1 MSSNDPIIE
10 FLDNLIVEVK
20 QFFKD
25 AFFNLAILVSII
37 TFVVNATSTPTTSM
51 YPTIKKGDWFL
62 LLKCAY
68 GFNLHSFD
76 MGPMGISHNYFWK
89 NLFTY
94 FTNKKI
100 LALRKI
106 TPGDVISFRINGD
119 LNTGFLKRIIAV
131 GGQTVQMIGGHLY
144 IDGKPVEKRFIRSKD
159 TIHKKDKITYLYYE
173 ETLPNGKKHITRYIK
188 GQEFSPSNNTTV
200 FFIPHGFC
208 FAMGDNR
215 DNSDDSR
222 GNIGL
227 IPEANI
233 FGKGFVIFFSKS
245 SKLSLF
251 TLNLKK
257 MFTSLIKLPKKIK
270 WKRIFTIL

>member
-1 MSSNDPIIE
+1 MNNNDPIIE
-10 FLDNLIVEVK
+10 FLDNLIIEVK

-25 AFFNLAILVSII
+25 AFLNLVILVSII
-37 TFVVNATSTPTTSM
+37 TFVANATSTPTTSM
-51 YPTIKKGDWFL
+51 YPTVKKGDWFL

-94 FTNKKI
+94 ISDKKL
-100 LALRKI
+100 LAFRKI
-106 TPGDVISFRINGD
+106 TQGDVISFRINGD
-119 LNTGFLKRIIAV
+119 LNTGFLKRVIAV
-131 GGQTVQMIGGHLY
+131 GGHKVQMIQGVLH
-144 IDGKPVEKRFIRSKD
+144 IDGIAVERKFLRSKD
-159 TIHKKDKITYLYYE
+159 TIVKKQKVTYDYYE
-173 ETLPNGKKHITRYIK
+173 ETLHNKKKHITRYIK
-188 GQEFSPSNNTTV
+188 GQEFSSVNNTTV
-200 FFIPHGFC
+200 FYVPQGFC

-227 IPEANI
+227 VPEGNI
-233 FGKGFVIFFSKS
+233 SGKGFLIFFSKS

-257 MFTSLIKLPKKIK
+257 MFTSLIKLPTHIK
-270 WKRIFTIL
+270 WKRIFTFL

>member
-25 AFFNLAILVSII
+25 AFLNLAILVSII
-37 TFVVNATSTPTTSM
+37 TFVVNATATPTTSM

-68 GFNLHSFD
+68 GFNLHSFEI
-76 MGPMGISHNYFWK
+76 GPLGISHNYFWK

-94 FTNKKI
+94 ITHKKL
-100 LALRKI
+100 LAFRQI

-119 LNTGFLKRIIAV
+119 LNTGFLKRVIAV
-131 GGQTVQMIGGHLY
+131 GGQKVQMIQGQLY
-144 IDGKPVEKRFIRSKD
+144 IDGKAIERKFIRSKD
-159 TIHKKDKITYLYYE
+159 TVHKKEKITYNYYQ
-173 ETLPNGKKHITRYIK
+173 ETLPNGKKYISRYIK
-188 GQEFSPSNNTTV
+188 GQEFSPVNNTTV
-200 FFIPHGFC
+200 FFIPQGFC

-227 IPEANI
+227 VPESNI
-233 FGKGFVIFFSKS
+233 FAKGFIIFFSNS

-257 MFTSLIKLPKKIK
+257 MFISLVKLPMNIK